1 MPKTRKFTELSRSVG
16 TDPERAQRVA
26 AMETAI
32 EHALVLGEI
41 RERRNLSQADLAD
54 VLGTSQ
60 ARVSQLENQ
69 TDLYLS
75 TLKRYVVALGG
86 ELEVTAVFDG
96 ERIEIGVLA

>member
-1 MPKTRKFTELSRSVG
+1 MPKTRKFAELSRSVVAN
-16 TDPERAQRVA
+16 PERAMRVA

-41 RERRNLSQADLAD
+41 RERRNLSQADLAN

-96 ERIEIGVLA
+96 ERIEIGVPA